1 MKRAKEFLPEKP
13 INGKIGFYPAMTTE
27 EWRSL
32 PLPMKCA
39 TWSAFVKYVIFDTF
53 FSEYGFSGKVEVHAE
68 NAFKALFRCVEGDTQ
83 LYSVCAVRLFNGK
96 TVAAKWWQDSET
108 GAFQITDLKGN
119 ALGTQG
125 GFRGHIPANCKKNS
139 AGEWALFPTERK
151 GGELIRTAF

>member
-39 TWSAFVKYVIFDTF
+39 TWSASVKYVIFDTF

-83 LYSVCAVRLFNGK
+83 LYSVCAIRLFNGK

-119 ALGTQG
+119 VLGNT
-125 GFRGHIPANCKKNS
+125 RRI
-139 AGEWALFPTERK
+139 
-151 GGELIRTAF
+151 